1 MTAERLVI
9 MTSARLVSW
18 VLVGFVLIDPAA
30 RTRTMSTATSEASA
44 AGLHFRAVR
53 NATEDHTHASA
64 FGDLLD
70 NPFEA
75 GARHIHVTRGGD
87 KRQGEYL
94 VISDDGPGLA
104 DFAHLERA
112 YTFGC
117 SPVKGDQHNYGQGE
131 KAAGLQLG
139 GCLCKLCDLGDARLI
154 AMLSAPMQTHPAFPR
169 RRSDRSS
176 NSCATRAPTGWRLNT
191 ARPSASANADL
202 LFTWSPFADARAA
215 RRA

>member
-1 MTAERLVI
+1 
-9 MTSARLVSW
+9 
-18 VLVGFVLIDPAA
+18 
-30 RTRTMSTATSEASA
+30 MSTATSEASA

-117 SPVKGDQHNYGQGE
+117 SPVKGDAHNYGQGE

-154 AMLSAPMQTHPAFPR
+154 AMLSAPMQDSPGFPEETKR
-169 RRSDRSS
+169 PLVEFLRD
-176 NSCATRAPTGWRLNT
+176 ARADAGWRLNT

-202 LFTWSPFADARAA
+202 FFA
-215 RRA
+215 